1 MPAPAAAMTPPAAA
15 TTLMNVRLL
24 SAMRKGSHRRAGAST
39 CYASVVAL
47 VDVILGYDCNLA
59 CDYCTITPEMRR
71 RSLTTRAVLEALDEG
86 RARGYDAV
94 SFTGGE
100 PTIRADLLGLVKA
113 ARARGYGDIK
123 VQSNGLIYAHASNVD
138 KLVA

>member
-1 MPAPAAAMTPPAAA
+1 MA
-15 TTLMNVRLL
+15 TLMKLRLL
-24 SAMRKGSHRRAGAST
+24 CAMGKGSHRRAKPST
-39 CYASVVAL
+39 CYASRVAL

-59 CDYCTITPEMRR
+59 CDYCTITPEMRL

-86 RARGYDAV
+86 RALGYGSV

-113 ARARGYGDIK
+113 ARTRGYGDI
-123 VQSNGLIYAHASNVD
+123 
-138 KLVA
+138 